1 MYRVIKVH
9 QKKTVE
15 DTWNIYWSTLKYLFF
30 VLFHPVWNPMIL
42 LLLNFLQH
50 NHGSRDFHLHKHQGA
65 PLGPEHIYRS
75 GQAFLHRHRPP
86 QHPPHQRTAGSR
98 SQNHHRLQVG
108 KQVAVDRGVKLWTHR
123 SSCKCRPLLSARKGI
138 VSPGLT
144 EDELWKAKYVF
155 DSAFHPDTG
164 EKMILIGRMSAQV
177 PMNMTITGCMMTFY
191 K

>member
-1 MYRVIKVH
+1 MCGC
-9 QKKTVE
+9 TE
-15 DTWNIYWSTLKYLFF
+15 
-30 VLFHPVWNPMIL
+30 
-42 LLLNFLQH
+42 
-50 NHGSRDFHLHKHQGA
+50 
-65 PLGPEHIYRS
+65 
-75 GQAFLHRHRPP
+75 
-86 QHPPHQRTAGSR
+86 TAVCS
-98 SQNHHRLQVG
+98 
-108 KQVAVDRGVKLWTHR
+108 
-123 SSCKCRPLLSARKGI
+123 LLSARKGI